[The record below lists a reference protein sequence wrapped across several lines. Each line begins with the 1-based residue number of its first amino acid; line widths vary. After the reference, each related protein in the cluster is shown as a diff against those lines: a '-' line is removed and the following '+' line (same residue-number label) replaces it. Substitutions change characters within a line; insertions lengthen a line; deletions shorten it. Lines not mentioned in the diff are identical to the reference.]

1 MQQYVV
7 QQYDAIIN
15 IYAKDSNLRISI
27 LLSRASNP
35 GTSILLPWASNPRT
49 SILLPRAFN
58 PGTSILLPWA
68 SNPRTSILFSRPQ
81 SWAVYPSQG
90 LKLGDVLSVP
100 QGLNSG
106 LSIPPRASNRGCLSL
121 CLVSVL

>member
-35 GTSILLPWASNPRT
+35 RDLYSFAL
-49 SILLPRAFN
+49 
-58 PGTSILLPWA
+58 
-68 SNPRTSILFSRPQ
+68 
-81 SWAVYPSQG
+81 G
-90 LKLGDVLSVP
+90 L
-100 QGLNSG
+100 
-106 LSIPPRASNRGCLSL
+106 
-121 CLVSVL
+121 